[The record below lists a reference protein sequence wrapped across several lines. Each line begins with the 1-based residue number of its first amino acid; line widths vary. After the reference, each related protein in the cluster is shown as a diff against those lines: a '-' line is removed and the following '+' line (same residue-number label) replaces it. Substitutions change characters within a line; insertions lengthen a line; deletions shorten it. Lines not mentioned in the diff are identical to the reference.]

1 MVKVTITYDNE
12 VCRPGL
18 LPDWGFS
25 CLIEKED
32 GLKLLFDT
40 GADGYILLH
49 NMAILALDPTSIDLI
64 FISHSHYD
72 HTGGLAGISRLSKR
86 AKVFVPDSCSRA
98 ITTKEV
104 YRVVQPTQISDGI
117 FSTGELQNIEQSLIV
132 NTDKGVVVI
141 VGCSHPGLGQI
152 LNKAS
157 EFGEVCAVIGGLHGF
172 RSFRLL
178 TDLSLI
184 CPCHCTQYKDRIK
197 ALFPEKYIECGVGRE
212 IKI

>member
-1 MVKVTITYDNE
+1 VVKVTITYDNE

-18 LPDWGFS
+18 LADWGFS
-25 CLIEKED
+25 CLIEM
-32 GLKLLFDT
+32 GNGIRLLFDT
-40 GADGYILLH
+40 GADAYILLH
-49 NMAILALDPTSIDLI
+49 NMAILDLDPASIDLI
-64 FISHSHYD
+64 FISHAHYD
-72 HTGGLAGISRLSKR
+72 HTGGLAGISRLSKS
-86 AKVFVPDSCSRA
+86 AKVFIPDSCSRVT
-98 ITTKEV
+98 TTKEV
-104 YRVVQPTQISDGI
+104 YRIVQPAQISDGI

-172 RSFRLL
+172 RSFKLL
-178 TDLSLI
+178 TDLNLV